1 MVPLRVCSNVS
12 LFECLTSKTVAAMM
26 LTQVDQPLAG
36 LAFWTSRL
44 QNFFMNPGFASIPF
58 WLFSFSHLHIGGS
71 LVMSGSA
78 KAGVFSRASL
88 ISLKVKVLYI
98 PGVHSTGI
106 FHLPPMA

>member
-1 MVPLRVCSNVS
+1 MI
-12 LFECLTSKTVAAMM
+12 
-26 LTQVDQPLAG
+26 LTQVDQPVAG
-36 LAFWTSRL
+36 LAFWISSR

-58 WLFSFSHLHIGGS
+58 WSFSSFHLHISGS

-98 PGVHSTGI
+98 PGVHSKGI
-106 FHLPPMA
+106 FPFLPWPQTEAELI